1 MLVYRNKVVLLV
13 VLLLKTINAFSDSPQ
28 ITYEFSSGNSRYRL
42 KVVEKTY
49 EGAKVEEYF
58 CPWCSEKW
66 GMFDSKT
73 GELIYGI
80 DEKISSQKAYISN
93 DGNHI
98 VLINDWPQQPV
109 SDSIV
114 LVAFYEKGKLVKSYG
129 LSDIFQCGYNVT
141 TSISHFSWLME
152 DAKLN
157 YTTNKLSLN
166 TLELKY
172 FEFNLKNGDLI
183 KARKN
188 KKLKNN
194 DILVYGNVI
203 KQGNNLFRVDV
214 CHRVYG
220 EVPESGAI
228 TFRSKNKHFI
238 DHGAYSVLIRNSDEV
253 IVKGLKEV
261 VYNAGTYKVELEI
274 MEGILKVPGF
284 EKVSCHCQ

>member
-1 MLVYRNKVVLLV
+1 
-13 VLLLKTINAFSDSPQ
+13 
-28 ITYEFSSGNSRYRL
+28 
-42 KVVEKTY
+42 VEKTY

-98 VLINDWPQQPV
+98 VLINDWPLQPV

-203 KQGNNLFRVDV
+203 KQGNNSESTFVIAFMAKFLNPGPLLFDQRI
-214 CHRVYG
+214 
-220 EVPESGAI
+220 SILLTTA
-228 TFRSKNKHFI
+228 
-238 DHGAYSVLIRNSDEV
+238 LIRYLYATVMKLLSRD
-253 IVKGLKEV
+253 
-261 VYNAGTYKVELEI
+261 
-274 MEGILKVPGF
+274 
-284 EKVSCHCQ
+284 